1 MRKGFLS
8 RQRAKE
14 NLERGHATSSAM
26 IGGIPATPRDGSVC
40 PMDVSWAGSGG

>member
-8 RQRAKE
+8 RQRVEE

-26 IGGIPATPRDGSVC
+26 IGGIPAMLRDVNVC
-40 PMDVSWAGSGG
+40 HRSELGRI